1 MVETRQGPW
10 RGRGGKWEGELVLDD
25 VKNKLRELNP
35 VTPFR
40 RTDGPDRS
48 EDLTAFESYWA
59 SKGPDGDIPYR
70 AQIDPRGIEALLS
83 NAFVCERVAP
93 GMARLRIAGMHL
105 SDIMGME
112 VRAMPL
118 SCVIAPEDRDRFAA
132 SVVELFDRPARVVV
146 TLEAEGGFGRPALS
160 GRMLLLPLRSDLG
173 NISRALGCLVAQ
185 GPIGRTPRRFRI
197 KGIETQ
203 PIGAV
208 GPSQAPTATPS
219 APMAHPSERPYLQV
233 VK

>member
-1 MVETRQGPW
+1 M
-10 RGRGGKWEGELVLDD
+10 LDD
-25 VKNKLRELNP
+25 VKNKLRELNG

-40 RTDGPDRS
+40 RTDGPDRTA
-48 EDLTAFESYWA
+48 DLTAFEGYWA
-59 SKGPDGDIPYR
+59 SKCPDDDIPYR
-70 AQIDPRGIEALLS
+70 SQIDPRGIEAFLS

-118 SCVIAPEDRDRFAA
+118 SCLIAPEDRERFAA
-132 SVVELFDRPARVVV
+132 AVVELFDRPARVAV
-146 TLEAEGGFGRPALS
+146 TLEAEGGFGRPVLS
-160 GRMLLLPLRSDLG
+160 GRMLLLPMRSDLG
-173 NISRALGCLVAQ
+173 DISRALGCLVTQ

-197 KGIETQ
+197 AGIETQ
-203 PIGAV
+203 PIGAE
-208 GPSQAPTATPS
+208 GPSLSRRAAPRP
-219 APMAHPSERPYLQV
+219 PMAHPSERPYLRV

>member
-1 MVETRQGPW
+1 M
-10 RGRGGKWEGELVLDD
+10 LDD
-25 VKNKLRELNP
+25 VKNKLRDLNG

-40 RTDGPDRS
+40 RAEVSGRTT
-48 EDLTAFESYWA
+48 DLTAFEDYWA
-59 SKGPDGDIPYR
+59 SKCPDGDIPYR
-70 AQIDPRGIEALLS
+70 AQIDPRGIEAFLS

-118 SCVIAPEDRDRFAA
+118 SCLIAPEDRERFAA
-132 SVVELFDRPARVVV
+132 AVVELFDRPARVVV

-173 NISRALGCLVAQ
+173 DISRALGCLVTD
-185 GPIGRTPRRFRI
+185 GPMGRTPCRFAITRSTVSVI
-197 KGIETQ
+197 DM
-203 PIGAV
+203 
-208 GPSQAPTATPS
+208 PSHGLSAAGFTASTRPDAPQTQAPERNAETPS
-219 APMAHPSERPYLQV
+219 RSERSYLRL
-233 VK
+233 VKSD